1 MSYNGWTN
9 HETWLVSLWFDDM
22 LSGAGMSAEAIEE
35 SIRDYIDSVVNDD
48 GFVMDLLDINCINWK
63 ELEEHYRSEDEE
75 PDVDEAQEW
84 ADYDP
89 DC

>member
-1 MSYNGWTN
+1 
-9 HETWLVSLWFDDM
+9 
-22 LSGAGMSAEAIEE
+22 
-35 SIRDYIDSVVNDD
+35 
-48 GFVMDLLDINCINWK
+48 LLDIDCINWR
-63 ELEEHYRSEDEE
+63 ELEEHYRAEDEE

>member
-1 MSYNGWTN
+1 MTYNGWAN
-9 HETWLVSLWFDDM
+9 RETWLVPMWFEDSLT
-22 LSGAGMSAEAIEE
+22 GMSADEIETMVRDFVDVTVGD
-35 SIRDYIDSVVNDD
+35 SGFIR
-48 GFVMDLLDINCINWK
+48 DLLDIDCINWR
-63 ELEEHYRSEDEE
+63 ELEEHYRAEDEE